1 MNSKII
7 LSIINILP
15 GIRYKELQR
24 ITKMPNGT
32 LSYHLEGLER
42 KGLIRIRRDNGSTRI
57 FPLTFDDYA
66 IEIISIIKDSTRLKI
81 IKYLLKHKSATYQ
94 ELHNATGKSFSTL
107 SWHLDKLI
115 DNEIIKVNNYIGI
128 NEYSLKEPEIIEEIV
143 KIIDKNVTDNF
154 IDLWN
159 EL

>member
-1 MNSKII
+1 MNSKMI

-57 FPLTFDDYA
+57 FPLMCDDYA

-94 ELHNATGKSFSTL
+94 ELHKVTGKSFSTL

-115 DNEIIKVNNYIGI
+115 DNEIIDVNNHIGI

-143 KIIDKNVTDNF
+143 KMIDKNVTDNF